1 LILLN
6 LTLPDLLRLQLVN
19 SHWYQTI
26 TRSPSLEV
34 NMFYK
39 ALGASDGGA
48 VLRFSSTSSSSSDA
62 NDANDANADDADN
75 KNSFFNLPTT
85 QLQKHPCSPLLLFGS
100 AVLGT
105 CTSYFDKETASMA
118 TIKGL
123 VFCVRAVDVERLDR
137 EFARRGGGGGNGNGD
152 VVWRRAFVTQ
162 PPTDEVTVLVCRE
175 GAPFVWGRGSVVRVG
190 NAEGV
195 RLGDVVDRVRE
206 VLGGGDGE
214 VVMRA
219 GKEGKWVKRW
229 ERVRKAL
236 R

>member
-6 LTLPDLLRLQLVN
+6 LTLPDLLSLQLVD

-26 TRSPSLEV
+26 TESPSLEV

-39 ALGASDGGA
+39 ALGAPDGGA
-48 VLRFSSTSSSSSDA
+48 VLHLSSNSSSSSSSDA
-62 NDANDANADDADN
+62 NDANADDAEN
-75 KNSFFNLPTT
+75 NRKSFFNLPTT
-85 QLQKHPCSPLLLFGS
+85 QLQKHPCSPLPLLGS

-105 CTSYFDKETASMA
+105 CTSYFDKEIPSMA

-137 EFARRGGGGGNGNGD
+137 EFARRGGGGGNRNGNM
-152 VVWRRAFVTQ
+152 VWRRAFVTQ

-175 GAPFVWGRGSVVRVG
+175 GVPFVWGRGSVVRVG
-190 NAEGV
+190 NVEGV
-195 RLGDVVDRVRE
+195 RLGDVVDNVRE
-206 VLGGGDGE
+206 VLGGGNGE
-214 VVMRA
+214 VVVR
-219 GKEGKWVKRW
+219 GKEGKWVRRW